1 MKKPIKGNEN
11 SLHELQSRK
20 VESKAHMSIDYRK
33 VESKAH
39 MSIDYFI
46 PVITG
51 MLLQFNLNV
60 FLSFPL

>member
-11 SLHELQSRK
+11 PLHESLWRK
-20 VESKAHMSIDYRK
+20 VESKAHIL
-33 VESKAH
+33 
-39 MSIDYFI
+39 IDYFI

>member
-11 SLHELQSRK
+11 SVHELQR
-20 VESKAHMSIDYRK
+20 RK